1 MRHLWNFKQHSPTD
15 YWVILPQR
23 WTKLPLN
30 SMVIYI
36 FLKFGMVKLFETLQT
51 ISNMK
56 MNIFQIKIFDEITL
70 LLFMIYSFIKFK
82 VLVSLPK
89 SFYGL
94 LGMRMHCNWP
104 TDHAIDH
111 SSIGLKRLTIQPV
124 FNEVSL
130 FAFSKG
136 THGFDIT
143 VPKNY
148 LKRNIA
154 WKRKCQFYFSKSNSG
169 VYEKMTR
176 YFLLLNS
183 DAR

>member
-1 MRHLWNFKQHSPTD
+1 
-15 YWVILPQR
+15 
-23 WTKLPLN
+23 
-30 SMVIYI
+30 MVIFI

-56 MNIFQIKIFDEITL
+56 MNIFQQKIFNEITL
-70 LLFMIYSFIKFK
+70 QLFMIYSFIKFK
-82 VLVSLPK
+82 VLISLPK
-89 SFYGL
+89 SFHGP

-130 FAFSKG
+130 FTFSEG
-136 THGFDIT
+136 THGFDVT

-148 LKRNIA
+148 LNSSSIA
-154 WKRKCQFYFSKSNSG
+154 TDGFGVLSRVRFKLTSTRKDLPYFQIKSF
-169 VYEKMTR
+169 VYR
-176 YFLLLNS
+176 
-183 DAR
+183 RI